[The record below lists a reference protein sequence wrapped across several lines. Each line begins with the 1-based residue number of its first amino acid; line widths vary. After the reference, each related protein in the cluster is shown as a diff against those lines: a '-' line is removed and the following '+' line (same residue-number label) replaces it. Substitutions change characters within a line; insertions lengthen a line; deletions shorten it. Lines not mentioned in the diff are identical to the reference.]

1 MTTPRK
7 LTPAPLPG
15 HPGVTVTPMHAPG
28 SPSGYYVVTMAPGAE
43 MAEHAH
49 PQAETIVACELL
61 GVVVNGRSVLLHQG
75 EALDIP
81 PGVPHAVAGSHVREV
96 RYVSIATPDWG
107 QAAPMLVPA
116 SVALT
121 EAQVDALR
129 LCRLPP
135 RTPGPVWSA
144 KKDAFYRRH
153 ARAFGD
159 VKEELVKLG
168 LCNEVADI
176 TDAGLAALVAV
187 GGST

>member
-43 MAEHAH
+43 MPEHAH
-49 PQAETIVACELL
+49 PNAETVIACGLL
-61 GVVVNGRSVLLHQG
+61 EITVDDRIVLLHHG

-107 QAAPMLVPA
+107 QTAPMLVPA
-116 SVALT
+116 SVVEAIAGTEDDADECLFVAGVAAESSGSDTFESRLEDAVSVAANGLKAL
-121 EAQVDALR
+121 ALLTR
-129 LCRLPP
+129 DM
-135 RTPGPVWSA
+135 PGQRGRIA
-144 KKDAFYRRH
+144 
-153 ARAFGD
+153 
-159 VKEELVKLG
+159 
-168 LCNEVADI
+168 
-176 TDAGLAALVAV
+176 
-187 GGST
+187 